1 MENDLL
7 NEYINDDKGKK
18 FKKKFKSFINR
29 VLISLCLLII
39 CLILIKVSPKAK
51 DFIKTKVFNSAFNFS
66 LVNKYYEKYFGSL
79 NINKSVDSQTVSGQ
93 INYEEG
99 EKYLDGVRVKTL
111 GNNVYAI
118 ESGIV
123 IFKGNKDGYNDTII
137 IQTSNGYDMWYGN
150 LKNINVNI
158 YDYVNKNDLISESN
172 DKLYLVIN
180 KDNKFYTYKEYLSEK
195 N

>member
-39 CLILIKVSPKAK
+39 CLILIKVIPKAK

-99 EKYLDGVRVKTL
+99 EKYLDGVSVKTL

-123 IFKGNKDGYNDTII
+123 IFKGNKDGYNDTVI

>member
-1 MENDLL
+1 MENDFL

-99 EKYLDGVRVKTL
+99 EKYLDGVSVKTL

-123 IFKGNKDGYNDTII
+123 IFKGNKDGYNDTVI

>member
-93 INYEEG
+93 ISYEEG
-99 EKYLDGVRVKTL
+99 EKYLDGVSVKTL
-111 GNNVYAI
+111 GNNVHAI

-123 IFKGNKDGYNDTII
+123 IFKGNKDGYNDTVI

>member
-18 FKKKFKSFINR
+18 FKKKCKSFINR

-79 NINKSVDSQTVSGQ
+79 NINKNVDSQTVSGQ
-93 INYEEG
+93 ISYEEG
-99 EKYLDGVRVKTL
+99 EKYLDGVSIKTL

-123 IFKGNKDGYNDTII
+123 IFKGNKDGYNDTVI

>member
-99 EKYLDGVRVKTL
+99 EKYLDGVSVKTL

>member
-1 MENDLL
+1 MGNDLL

-79 NINKSVDSQTVSGQ
+79 NINKSVDSQTVSVQ

-99 EKYLDGVRVKTL
+99 EKYLDGVSVKTL

-123 IFKGNKDGYNDTII
+123 IFKGNKDGYNDTVI

>member
-99 EKYLDGVRVKTL
+99 EKYLDGVSVKTL

-123 IFKGNKDGYNDTII
+123 IFKGNKDGYNDTVI

>member
-123 IFKGNKDGYNDTII
+123 IFKGNKDGYNDTVI

>member
-99 EKYLDGVRVKTL
+99 EKYLDGVSVKTL

-123 IFKGNKDGYNDTII
+123 IFKGNKDGYNDTVI

-180 KDNKFYTYKEYLSEK
+180 KDNKFYAYKEYLSEK

>member
-51 DFIKTKVFNSAFNFS
+51 DFIKTKVFNRAFNFS

-93 INYEEG
+93 ISYEEG
-99 EKYLDGVRVKTL
+99 EKYLDGVSVKTL

-123 IFKGNKDGYNDTII
+123 IFKGNKDGYNDTVI

>member
-123 IFKGNKDGYNDTII
+123 IFNGNKDGYNDTII

>member
-93 INYEEG
+93 ISYEEG
-99 EKYLDGVRVKTL
+99 EKYLDGVSVKTL

>member
-79 NINKSVDSQTVSGQ
+79 NINKSVDSQTVSVQ

-123 IFKGNKDGYNDTII
+123 IFKGNKDGYNDTVI

>member
-18 FKKKFKSFINR
+18 IKKKFKSFINR

-51 DFIKTKVFNSAFNFS
+51 DFIKTKIFNSSFNFS

-99 EKYLDGVRVKTL
+99 EKYLDGESVKTL

-158 YDYVNKNDLISESN
+158 YDYVNKNDLLSESN

-195 N
+195 S

>member
-7 NEYINDDKGKK
+7 NEYINDDKSKK

-93 INYEEG
+93 ISYEEG
-99 EKYLDGVRVKTL
+99 EKYLDGVSIKTL

>member
-123 IFKGNKDGYNDTII
+123 IFKGNKDGYNDTVI
-137 IQTSNGYDMWYGN
+137 IQTTNGYDMWYGN

>member
-29 VLISLCLLII
+29 VLISSCLLII

-123 IFKGNKDGYNDTII
+123 IFNGNKDGYNDTII

>member
-93 INYEEG
+93 ISYEEG
-99 EKYLDGVRVKTL
+99 EKYLDGVSVKTL

-123 IFKGNKDGYNDTII
+123 IFKGNKDGYNDTVI